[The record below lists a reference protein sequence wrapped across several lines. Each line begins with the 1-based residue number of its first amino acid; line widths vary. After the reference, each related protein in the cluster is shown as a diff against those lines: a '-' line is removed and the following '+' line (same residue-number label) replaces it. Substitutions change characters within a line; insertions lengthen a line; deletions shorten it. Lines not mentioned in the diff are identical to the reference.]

1 MGVRKMFLVNNFLD
15 FLHNLQLFASELNLG
30 LPQSKWLG
38 PEVPFGP
45 NLGVG
50 MGHLT
55 ELETFIMNRAY
66 FQSLQ

>member
-1 MGVRKMFLVNNFLD
+1 M
-15 FLHNLQLFASELNLG
+15 QLFSQTEAL
-30 LPQSKWLG
+30 
-38 PEVPFGP
+38 FGP

-55 ELETFIMNRAY
+55 ELVTFIMNLTY